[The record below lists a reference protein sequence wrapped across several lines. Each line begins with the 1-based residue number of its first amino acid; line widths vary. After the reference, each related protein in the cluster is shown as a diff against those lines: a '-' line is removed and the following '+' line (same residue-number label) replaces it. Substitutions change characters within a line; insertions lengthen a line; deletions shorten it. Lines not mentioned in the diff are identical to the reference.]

1 MGILRKG
8 LLGPVKNKT
17 GAVIG
22 REHRGQ
28 NILTGLHNPSTKPP
42 TEKQLEERR
51 KFGMLNSFLSDIDK
65 LVNVGFKRYAKIG
78 SPVNVAYSYN
88 ADHAFVKQGEEW
100 QLNFPEMVYSRGHVD
115 TPEGANVVLGAEV
128 HTVLFSW
135 LAQKQTASCQFA
147 DQASF
152 LVYNAAKNKA
162 LILMDA
168 TNRYALSYQLTLPT
182 EFAGDALHCY
192 MNFNSEDGKRS
203 GDSVYLGELL
213 F

>member
-22 REHRGQ
+22 RQHRGQ
-28 NILTGLHNPSTKPP
+28 NVLTGLQNPSTKPP

-65 LVNVGFKRYAKIG
+65 LVNVGFKHYAKIKT
-78 SPVNVAYSYN
+78 PVNVAYSYN
-88 ADHAFVKQGEEW
+88 VDHAFVKQGEEW

-115 TPEGANVVLGAEV
+115 TPEGATVAPDADV

-152 LVYNAAKNKA
+152 LMYNASKNKA
-162 LILMDA
+162 LILINA
-168 TNRYALSYQLTLPT
+168 TNRYALSYPLTLPA
-182 EFAGDALHCY
+182 EFFGDTLHCY
-192 MNFNSEDGKRS
+192 MNFNSADGKQS
-203 GDSVYLGELL
+203 GDSMYLGELI